1 MRANQIRRGMIILH
15 NGEPHRVLDAR
26 HHTPGNLRAM
36 MQTKLR
42 SVISGVSLEHRFSAT
57 EDVTRATLEQHTF
70 KYLYSDG
77 ATHHF
82 MNEETYEQIEL
93 DDEALG
99 DGVNY
104 LIPELTIQV
113 EFYDNKPIGIDL
125 PPSVE
130 LKVVETEPELKGA
143 TASNSNK
150 PAKLET
156 GIMVMVPPFVREGD
170 LIRVDTT
177 EGKYME
183 RVK

>member
-36 MQTKLR
+36 MQTKLK
-42 SVISGVSLEHRFSAT
+42 SVLSGTTLEYRFSAT
-57 EDVTRATLEQHTF
+57 EDIARATLEQHTF

-77 ATHHF
+77 TTHYF
-82 MNEETYEQIEL
+82 MNEESFEQIEL

-99 DGVNY
+99 DGIYY

-113 EFYDNKPIGIDL
+113 EFYNNQPIGIDL
-125 PPSVE
+125 PASVE
-130 LKVVETEPELKGA
+130 LRVVETEPELKGA

-156 GIMVMVPPFVREGD
+156 GLALQVPPFVREGD
-170 LIRVDTT
+170 LIRVDTA

>member
-1 MRANQIRRGMIILH
+1 MRANQIRRGMIIVH

-42 SVISGVSLEHRFSAT
+42 NLISGASLEYRFSAT
-57 EDVTRATLEQHTF
+57 EDVERATLEQNTF

-77 ATHHF
+77 STHHF
-82 MNEETYEQIEL
+82 MNEESFEQIEL

-99 DGVNY
+99 DGVNF
-104 LIPELTIQV
+104 LIPDLTIQV
-113 EFYDNKPIGIDL
+113 EFYDNKPIAVAL

-130 LKVVETEPELKGA
+130 LKVIETEPEMKGA
-143 TASNSNK
+143 TVSNSNK

-156 GIMVMVPPFVREGD
+156 GITVQVPPFVREGD
-170 LIRVDTT
+170 VIRVDTS